1 MFLRRP
7 ASAVPFVAERI
18 DLRGKAGEILVCSAL
33 VVLDDSEQALSGGE
47 QAREGTLCAA
57 GSIIL
62 LDRHRP
68 LGDKADVGGQIKAAA
83 RIGGDG
89 RKSPRGQFGGKGF
102 ADRVVAMHHKDPLRL
117 GRKMPDPGQQA
128 LFVGMAADSG
138 ETGNL
143 RLDLDGF
150 SEELNRLGSFENLA
164 SEAADRLIA
173 DKEDRAL
180 PAPEVVLEMVA

>member
-1 MFLRRP
+1 
-7 ASAVPFVAERI
+7 
-18 DLRGKAGEILVCSAL
+18 
-33 VVLDDSEQALSGGE
+33 
-47 QAREGTLCAA
+47 
-57 GSIIL
+57 
-62 LDRHRP
+62 
-68 LGDKADVGGQIKAAA
+68 
-83 RIGGDG
+83 
-89 RKSPRGQFGGKGF
+89 
-102 ADRVVAMHHKDPLRL
+102 
-117 GRKMPDPGQQA
+117 MPDPGQQA

-180 PAPEVVLEMVA
+180 PAPEVVFEMVLNPARVTHAAGRKNYLRCV